1 MTYNWNQWL
10 DRYIS
15 YLRAEKGASIHTVNS
30 YRGDVVQF
38 LKYIGTR
45 APVDRV
51 LVRAYLADLR
61 KRGLSRRT
69 QSRKLAALN
78 SFFRYLRREG
88 LIAGNP
94 LAGLHGP
101 KLEKRLPMVLSS
113 ERVASLIESADP
125 SSPSGQRDR
134 AILELF
140 YSSGLRVGELVSLRV
155 GDVDFYEGTVRVW
168 GKGSRERIV
177 PLGSEAERSLKVYLE
192 WGRPELM
199 RRGRRQRSEEALFLN
214 CRGGRLTARGARNI
228 VYKYASRIGF
238 LEKVSPHTF
247 RHSFATHLLDG
258 GADLRVVQELLGH
271 ASLSTT
277 QIYTHV
283 TRERLRTVYMR
294 AHPRAREGEDGD

>member
-1 MTYNWNQWL
+1 
-10 DRYIS
+10 
-15 YLRAEKGASIHTVNS
+15 
-30 YRGDVVQF
+30 
-38 LKYIGTR
+38 
-45 APVDRV
+45 
-51 LVRAYLADLR
+51 
-61 KRGLSRRT
+61 
-69 QSRKLAALN
+69 
-78 SFFRYLRREG
+78 
-88 LIAGNP
+88 
-94 LAGLHGP
+94 
-101 KLEKRLPMVLSS
+101 
-113 ERVASLIESADP
+113 
-125 SSPSGQRDR
+125 QRDR

-140 YSSGLRVGELVSLRV
+140 YSSGLRVVELVSLRV

-192 WGRPELM
+192 RGRPELM

-283 TRERLRTVYMR
+283 TRERLRAVYMR